1 MELLDK
7 MPLGYKT
14 RLRTYKI
21 LFSVW
26 PRLLQDSVEL
36 HLLIDEKEGKGA
48 AAILPMFRDKEGD
61 LASRYTYLPQPKIDQ
76 QIFGVHPSFKKPR
89 TSYHDAYVA

>member
-1 MELLDK
+1 MDLLDK

-14 RLRTYKI
+14 RLRTYEI

-61 LASRYTYLPQPKIDQ
+61 LASRYTYLACYYTC
-76 QIFGVHPSFKKPR
+76 PR
-89 TSYHDAYVA
+89 PRRSREHGQCRVRCA